1 MQRTVPI
8 AVLLASMLTVSA
20 QDTAVDA
27 FAMQPDE
34 VSPFFASGLME
45 EAATAENSLRA
56 SPMRGYPR
64 PRETPGPA
72 VQQVKDFFTGMF
84 AGVEW
89 PGRNEA
95 GSREVAS
102 LALDPSSPVL
112 SEEREVE
119 AVYTIRNLSNEMTR
133 LEFPTTQRIEILTK
147 NPSGAVVGRWSDDRA
162 FQPLEG
168 IVVINPKERIEYRE
182 PISTREMRPGEAYT
196 VEATM
201 ATDPSFPVESNV
213 VPR

>member
-8 AVLLASMLTVSA
+8 ALMLASVLTVSA

-34 VSPFFASGLME
+34 ASPFFGSGLME

-56 SPMRGYPR
+56 SPLSGYPR
-64 PRETPGPA
+64 PRETPAPA

-84 AGVEW
+84 SSVRW
-89 PGRNEA
+89 PG
-95 GSREVAS
+95 GSEPGGGEVAS
-102 LALDPSSPVL
+102 LSVEPASPL
-112 SEEREVE
+112 LAEQREVE
-119 AVYTIRNLSNEMTR
+119 AVYTIRNTSGQMTR

-182 PISTREMRPGEAYT
+182 PVSTREMRAGETYT

-201 ATDPSFPVESNV
+201 ATQPSFPVETSV